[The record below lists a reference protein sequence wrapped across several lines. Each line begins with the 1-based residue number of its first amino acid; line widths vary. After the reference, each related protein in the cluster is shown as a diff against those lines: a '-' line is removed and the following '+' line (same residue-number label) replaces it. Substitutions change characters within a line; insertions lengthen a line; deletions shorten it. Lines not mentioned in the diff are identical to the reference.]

1 MPANMTESADVS
13 APGCARGGV
22 SAAETAYSWPPC
34 IEDFKWAFRTASK
47 HQFSVLM
54 LVEKDAWAG
63 AFRGAGFAPW
73 AHKMS
78 NSFALKTAL
87 VSLPG
92 RL

>member
-1 MPANMTESADVS
+1 MTESADVP
-13 APGCARGGV
+13 APGCTRGGV
-22 SAAETAYSWPPC
+22 SAAETAYSWPTC
-34 IEDFKWAFRTASK
+34 IKDFKWANRTAFK
-47 HQFSVLM
+47 HQFTVLM

-73 AHKMS
+73 AHKMPKS
-78 NSFALKTAL
+78 LALKNDL